1 MGRQMRRKLRASV
14 CDLPAAGHR
23 LSHLMSLTPEE
34 LGISLPVRHEGTKV
48 QHGKNVQLAQ
58 LQDQIFIL
66 VCTAKFLLHGELYI
80 S

>member
-1 MGRQMRRKLRASV
+1 MK
-14 CDLPAAGHR
+14 
-23 LSHLMSLTPEE
+23 E
-34 LGISLPVRHEGTKV
+34 TKV

-66 VCTAKFLLHGELYI
+66 VCTAKFLLHGELYV